1 MITKIQSFTD
11 VITNSSSTV
20 FVMHEDDARYYERL
34 EGTDDCIYVC
44 PITMDWLTHNAD
56 EFEMVLNLLNIPC
69 SEISTY
75 HKSKYYYGG
84 YWETPEQTTWE
95 SFLESHKEQIEKV
108 FQDLYWVDIEDH
120 FEDAY
125 EVTEEARSDAKWYES
140 RH

>member
-34 EGTDDCIYVC
+34 ENTEGCIEVQ
-44 PITMDWLTHNAD
+44 PITMDWLMRNSD
-56 EFEMVLNLLNIPC
+56 EFEMVLDLLNIPC
-69 SEISTY
+69 SEITTY
-75 HKSKYYYGG
+75 HKFKDWGC
-84 YWETPEQTTWE
+84 YWKTPDESVWE
-95 SFLESHKEQIEKV
+95 SFLESHKEQIEEL

-120 FEDAY
+120 FENADDVIESAMDN
-125 EVTEEARSDAKWYES
+125 SLWYEN

>member
-34 EGTDDCIYVC
+34 EGAEGCIDVQ
-44 PITMDWLTHNAD
+44 PITMDWLLNNSD
-56 EFEMVLNLLNIPC
+56 EFEMVLDLLKIPY
-69 SEISTY
+69 SEITTY
-75 HKSKYYYGG
+75 HKFNAYWGG
-84 YWETPEQTTWE
+84 YWKTPDDSVWE
-95 SFLESHKEQIEKV
+95 SFLESHKEQIEEV

-120 FEDAY
+120 FVDAL
-125 EVTEEARSDAKWYES
+125 EVLEEASVDSIWYDS

>member
-20 FVMHEDDARYYERL
+20 FVMHEDDARYYEQL
-34 EGTDDCIYVC
+34 ENAEGCIDIQ
-44 PITMDWLTHNAD
+44 PITMEWLQDNRY
-56 EFEMVLNLLNIPC
+56 EFEMVLDLLNIPC

-75 HKSKYYYGG
+75 HKYNEYYG
-84 YWETPEQTTWE
+84 YWKTPDQTTWE
-95 SFLESHKEQIEKV
+95 SFLESHKEQIEEV

-125 EVTEEARSDAKWYES
+125 EVTEEARCGAKWYES

>member
-20 FVMHEDDARYYERL
+20 FVMHEDDARYYEKL
-34 EGTDDCIYVC
+34 ECAAGYVYVS
-44 PITMDWLTHNAD
+44 PITMDWLINNAD
-56 EFEMVLNLLNIPC
+56 EFEMVLDILNIPY

-75 HKSKYYYGG
+75 HKHSDYLG
-84 YWETPEQTTWE
+84 WWNTPDPATWV
-95 SFLESHKEQIEKV
+95 SFLELHKEQIEKV
-108 FQDLYWVDIEDH
+108 FYDLYWVDIEDH

-125 EVTEEARSDAKWYES
+125 EITAEARSDAKWYDS

>member
-20 FVMHEDDARYYERL
+20 FVMHESDAKYYDRL
-34 EGTDDCIYVC
+34 DNTDGCIYIK
-44 PITMDWLTHNAD
+44 PITMEWLQENRD
-56 EFEMVLNLLNIPC
+56 EFEMVLDLLNIPY
-69 SEISTY
+69 SEITTY
-75 HKSKYYYGG
+75 HKFNDYWG
-84 YWETPEQTTWE
+84 YWKEPDESVWE
-95 SFLESHKEQIEKV
+95 SFLELHKEQIEEI

-125 EVTEEARSDAKWYES
+125 EVTEEARTGAKWYES

>member
-34 EGTDDCIYVC
+34 ENAEGYVYIQ
-44 PITMDWLTHNAD
+44 PITMEWLLENSH
-56 EFEMVLNLLNIPC
+56 EFEMILGLLNIPY
-69 SEISTY
+69 SEITTY
-75 HKSKYYYGG
+75 HKHNEYCGWWKN
-84 YWETPEQTTWE
+84 PDQATWE
-95 SFLESHKEQIEKV
+95 SFLESHKEQIEEV

-125 EVTEEARSDAKWYES
+125 EVTEDARSGAKWYES

>member
-20 FVMHEDDARYYERL
+20 FVMHESDAKYYDRL
-34 EGTDDCIYVC
+34 ENTDECIYIQ
-44 PITMDWLTHNAD
+44 PITMDWLYENRY
-56 EFEMVLNLLNIPC
+56 EFEMVLDLLNIPY
-69 SEISTY
+69 SEITTY
-75 HKSKYYYGG
+75 NRVNDYYGRWATPDQTV
-84 YWETPEQTTWE
+84 WEN
-95 SFLESHKEQIEKV
+95 FLESHKEQIEEV

-125 EVTEEARSDAKWYES
+125 EITEEARGEAEWYDS